1 MNKIACTQWGFP
13 GNGWYA
19 VRMAA
24 AAGLDGLQIELGSY
38 EKGYSMAQKVVR
50 DAYLE
55 EGAKFGIEFPSLVL
69 NDLTVN
75 EFVNG
80 RDTERGKISYEQMK
94 LGIDVAADMGI
105 KVVMIPNF
113 FNNFITEEK
122 HYANAADALK
132 FCCDEAGQHGITI
145 ATEGVLAWKDHKRIV
160 DAVNMPNLEVFFD
173 SMNYKF
179 FSGLNQLE
187 VLNDVYPSVERLGQL
202 HVKDGTDVLS
212 GGLLGEGDMDFFAQ
226 IEELKKRKYKGW
238 IIIEDYYC
246 EGPNKDKN
254 ILDQLSLL
262 KKDIATLKSALAD

>member
-1 MNKIACTQWGFP
+1 MNKIGCTQWGMP

-38 EKGYSMAQKVVR
+38 EKGYPMAQQVVYE
-50 DAYLE
+50 AYLE
-55 EGAKFGIEFPSLVL
+55 EGAKYGIEFPSFVL

-80 RDTERGKISYEQMK
+80 KETERGQISYEQMK
-94 LGIDVAADMGI
+94 IGIDVAAKMGV

-122 HYANAADALK
+122 HYKNAAEALK
-132 FCCDEAGQHGITI
+132 FCCDEAGQHGMTI
-145 ATEGVLAWKDHKRIV
+145 ATEGVLAWKDHKRII

-187 VLNDVYPSVERLGQL
+187 VLEDVYPSVERLGQL
-202 HVKDGTDVLS
+202 HVKDGKDVLS
-212 GGLLGEGDMDFFAQ
+212 GALLGEGDMDFFAQ
-226 IEELKKRKYKGW
+226 IEALKKKKYQGW
-238 IIIEDYYC
+238 IIMEDYYC
-246 EGPNKDKN
+246 EGPNQSKN
-254 ILDQLSLL
+254 LLDQLAML
-262 KKDIATLKSALAD
+262 KQDVATLKNALAK